1 MIEKTKTR
9 VLSTVKKDEAAFYLN
24 ELARGLLKDRIHIRA
39 GDQSVVFETFD
50 TIHLELMASERR
62 RQYAVEIRLKWC
74 KRMCAREGDAPVPSP
89 TASIPNVDLVR

>member
-24 ELARGLLKDRIHIRA
+24 ELARGLLKDRVHIRA
-39 GDQSVVFETFD
+39 GDQSLIFETFE

-62 RQYAVEIRLKWC
+62 RQYAVEIRLKWR
-74 KRMCAREGDAPVPSP
+74 KPLCAGEADAPVPDP
-89 TASIPNVDLVR
+89 TASPPSVDPIR